1 MLNKNVR
8 KRTLAF
14 ILALSVIGSIPFSL
28 DAAPAPPPP
37 PPMNDSAADNS
48 STGVSVNGQE
58 IAEGADIVWFNQIW
72 QFSVNP
78 LKKDQYTISQDGR
91 DIEKNIAPYDFS
103 NGQYEVCI
111 YGNGNDKYYYSF
123 GFDNEKPSLSAI
135 YNSQNSTI
143 KFNSS
148 DMYSGIDK
156 YCING
161 SDNYVD
167 ADQYGVAYDVQDAG
181 AVAVKDKAGNY
192 SDFITPETYTLSIDS
207 GSYVFNETKPSDKA
221 VTLVPMLSTTP
232 SCDYKFQY
240 SSDGGNTWAE
250 AEGDKLVIDNTDGAE
265 EYIFRA
271 VCTDGSDFEI
281 CRNSAKVNADTTLPD
296 KAVVFPKGEWDKNHH
311 YYITVPEISITAPA
325 RDTTTYIWDNTE
337 YTIPAGQ
344 TIIVPKD
351 KITEGSHKLT
361 VSVTDSAG
369 NSVTE
374 NYDINVNAVKPEI
387 SEITAN
393 MSHFSADSSSKT
405 IYCSGTLSITAAVN
419 DETSKIV
426 PVCDGTEMDS
436 SLYTINGN
444 TVSFNEDAAV
454 NGRIGIKAFDKQDSE
469 IIFYI
474 GEIKNQN
481 EGSFTAAA
489 ETSAENAYKLVF
501 ENTVLSKP
509 EIKVSYN
516 NGNTIAFNKDSE
528 NFQTPWIN
536 SSFDVSFSKT
546 DEREFSYQYKKSDAD
561 DSQWTDCDGSISV
574 SENGKYDFRSVSRA
588 GIYSEILTVDFRI
601 HKTAPSEASLTVSG
615 GSSSQT
621 GWYGDI
627 QLELRNNNL
636 KNDSVPLAVTHCD
649 IYRTDT
655 DGTNKVGYLKISSDG
670 TFEDYNIAN
679 GVSVSNDGRLAD
691 ISLSQTGIYEFRY
704 WTSDEAG
711 NTTSTA
717 SSSFKMQT
725 EKPVI
730 YSLDFAGRNILTSK
744 SLFFVSADLA
754 QLSVDA
760 DFGFSG
766 PAEQDSVIYEYKS
779 ALSDEWKVCGNI
791 NLFRNDRYNIRVT
804 IKNKAGMTAQSNNS
818 TIVVDSRMPV
828 GENNAPEI
836 TMKNS
841 GTVQNNIYSSDVN
854 IDITAI
860 DPKENNVCSG
870 LNRVS
875 YRVENNETNEVVS
888 SGDLFNFDITSYKSL
903 DDVTQTYKGSIT
915 VPASVNSNDI
925 TVYVEAE
932 DNAGN
937 IKLSSQNIKIDSE
950 APQLN
955 ISFDNNKMT
964 NGIFSASRTATITVD
979 EKNFDSADMIIKAVN
994 SDGSAPQ
1001 ISGWS
1006 SYGNIHTATVSFNDD
1021 GIYTF
1026 SAEYTD
1032 MAGNKG
1038 NVTYSGEQPNSFT
1051 IDKTAPVVTV
1061 EYDNNDSENES
1072 YYNKPRTATIT
1083 VNDKN
1088 ISNEMLSEGV
1098 IIDGKAAG
1106 KNISWSSAGEN
1117 TVSCKVPFTEDG
1129 VHSLKVSVSDLAGNV
1144 SASAV
1149 NDTFTIDTTAPVLT
1163 ISGVDNNSA
1172 NKGSVVP
1179 VIEYSDTN
1187 LDSSKIE
1194 INLLRDNKKASV
1206 KEDRTSKGDSG
1217 KVVINN
1223 FKDDKS
1229 ETDDGYYILNVS
1241 ITDMAG
1247 IVTSEQI
1254 EFSINRTG
1262 PVYRIDEAPDGY
1274 NQTASNLKV
1283 TVIDVDPVISTDID
1297 IVKDGIPSASLEKG
1311 VNYSVTENKPTEDSN
1326 RYEYQYLINS
1336 SNFEQNGSY
1345 NVIITT
1351 KDNADN
1357 SSDNTIAKLSLSDE
1371 KLNEKSTEIRFTI
1384 DNIPPTAIF
1393 DDIVSNGRYNT
1404 DNKTVSFI
1412 VRDNISIASL
1422 AEKSVEIFI
1431 NGTELALN
1439 ADNYNAEDGRYTFNI
1454 PSSDKLQTVLVKC
1467 TDRAGNSS
1475 EYNFE
1480 NILITSDKFKLYQK
1494 QIIAAAIAAAAVIAC
1509 SAVLF
1514 AGVKSKKKK
1523 KN

>member
-1 MLNKNVR
+1 MLNKNIR

-14 ILALSVIGSIPFSL
+14 ILALAVVGSIPFSL
-28 DAAPAPPPP
+28 DAAPAPPPAQP
-37 PPMNDSAADNS
+37 PANDSAENDR
-48 STGVSVNGQE
+48 TGVSVNGQE
-58 IAEGADIVWFNQIW
+58 LTEGTDIIWFSQIW
-72 QFSVNP
+72 EFSVNP
-78 LKKDQYTISQDGR
+78 LRKDQYTISRDGH
-91 DIEKNIAPYDFS
+91 DIEKNIAPYEFE

-111 YGNGNDKYYYSF
+111 YGNGSDKYYYNF
-123 GFDNEKPSLSAI
+123 GFDNEKPELSAI
-135 YNSQNSTI
+135 YNPQNSSL
-143 KFNSS
+143 KFTAS
-148 DMYSGIDK
+148 DMYSGIDR

-161 SDNYVD
+161 SDNFAD
-167 ADQYGVAYDVQDAG
+167 ADEYGVVHDVRDAG
-181 AVAVKDKAGNY
+181 AVTVRDKAGNY
-192 SDFITPETYTLSIDS
+192 SNYVTPETYTLAIDS
-207 GSYVFNETKPSDKA
+207 GSYSFSETKPSSQA
-221 VTLVPMLSTTP
+221 VTLMPSLSAEP
-232 SCDYKFQY
+232 LCEYKFQY
-240 SSDGGNTWAE
+240 SNDGGNTWAKTDD
-250 AEGDKLVIDNTDGAE
+250 GKLVIANTDGAE

-296 KAVVFPKGEWDKNHH
+296 KADVKIIGKMDDNNH

-325 RDTTTYIWDNTE
+325 RDTTTYIWDDTE
-337 YTIPAGQ
+337 YTVPAGQ
-344 TIIVPKD
+344 TIIIPKD
-351 KITEGSHKLT
+351 KITDGSHKLT
-361 VSVTDSAG
+361 VTVTDSAG
-369 NSVTE
+369 NTTDE
-374 NYDINVNAVKPEI
+374 KHEINVNAVKPEI

-393 MSHFSADSSSKT
+393 MSHFRADSSSRT

-419 DETSKIV
+419 SETTKIV
-426 PVCDGTEMDS
+426 PVCDGNEMDS
-436 SLYTINGN
+436 SFYTSDGNTISFSEDAVINGK
-444 TVSFNEDAAV
+444 
-454 NGRIGIKAFDKQDSE
+454 IGIKAYDAQDSE
-469 IIFYI
+469 VIFYI

-481 EGSFTAAA
+481 ESSFTAAG
-489 ETSAENAYKLVF
+489 EQSADNAYKLVF
-501 ENTVLSKP
+501 ENALLSKP

-516 NGNTIAFNKDSE
+516 DGNILTFNKDSE
-528 NFQTPWIN
+528 NLQTPWIN

-546 DEREFSYQYKKSDAD
+546 DEREYSYQYKKSDAD

-588 GIYSEILTVDFRI
+588 GTYSETLTIDFRI
-601 HKTAPSEASLTVSG
+601 HRTAPLDASLTVSG

-655 DGTNKVGYLKISSDG
+655 DGTNKVGYLRIGSDG
-670 TFEDYNIAN
+670 SFEQYDIAG

-691 ISLSQTGIYEFRY
+691 INLSQTGIYEFKY

-711 NTTSTA
+711 NTTAAA

-730 YSLDFAGRNILTSK
+730 YSLDFEGRNILTSK

-754 QLSVDA
+754 ELSVDA

-841 GTVQNNIYSSDVN
+841 GTEQNGIYSSDVN
-854 IDITAI
+854 IDIIAV
-860 DPKENNVCSG
+860 DPKENNVYSG

-875 YRVENNETNEVVS
+875 YRVENNETNEIVS

-903 DDVTQTYKGSIT
+903 DDVQQTYKGSIT

-937 IKLSSQNIKIDSE
+937 IKLSSQNIKIDSA
-950 APQLN
+950 APQID
-955 ISFDNNKMT
+955 ISFDNNKLT

-979 EKNFDSADMIIKAVN
+979 EKNFDSADMIIKAAN

-1006 SYGNIHTATVSFNDD
+1006 SYGNVHTATVNFNDD

-1026 SAEYTD
+1026 SVEYTD

-1038 NVTYSGEQPNSFT
+1038 NVSYSGEQPNSFT

-1061 EYDNNDSENES
+1061 EYDNNDSENGS
-1072 YYNKPRTATIT
+1072 YYDKPRTATIT
-1083 VNDKN
+1083 INDRN
-1088 ISNEMLSEGV
+1088 ISSEMLSDGIV
-1098 IIDGKAAG
+1098 IDGKAAG
-1106 KNISWSSAGEN
+1106 KDISWFSAGEN
-1117 TVSCKVPFTEDG
+1117 TVSCRIPFTEDG

-1149 NDTFTIDTTAPVLT
+1149 NDSFTVDTTAPVLT
-1163 ISGVDNNSA
+1163 ISGIENNSA
-1172 NKGSVVP
+1172 NKGSVIP

-1187 LDSSKIE
+1187 LDSSKVE
-1194 INLLRDNKKASV
+1194 INLLKDNKKVSV
-1206 KEDRTSKGDSG
+1206 KEDKTSKNDSG
-1217 KVVINN
+1217 KVIINN
-1223 FKDDKS
+1223 FKDEKS

-1247 IVTSEQI
+1247 ISTSKQI

-1283 TVIDVDPVISTDID
+1283 TVIDVDPIISADID
-1297 IVKDGIPSASLEKG
+1297 VVKDGIPSASLIEKS
-1311 VNYSVTENKPTEDSN
+1311 NYSVTAKEPEEDSD

-1357 SSDNTIAKLSLSDE
+1357 SSDNTITKLSLSDE
-1371 KLNEKSTEIRFTI
+1371 NGREKSTEIRFTI

-1393 DDIVSNGRYNT
+1393 DDIISNGRYNT

-1422 AEKSVEIFI
+1422 AEKSVEVFI
-1431 NGTELALN
+1431 NGTELALS
-1439 ADNYNAEDGRYTFNI
+1439 ADNYNDEDGRYTFDI
-1454 PSSDKLQTVLVKC
+1454 PSSDKLQTILVKC
-1467 TDRAGNSS
+1467 TDRAGNAS
-1475 EYNFE
+1475 EYKFE
-1480 NILITSDKFKLYQK
+1480 NVLITSDKFKLYQK

-1514 AGVKSKKKK
+1514 AGVKSRKKK